1 MEYSIKKLSEIAG
14 VSART
19 LRYYDEIGILKPLRI
34 NSSGYR
40 IYGPKE
46 VDVLQQILF
55 YKELGLK
62 LQDIKDIITDPNY
75 DLEEAL
81 EKQYEA
87 LIEKRNQMNLVIA
100 NLEKTMAYRKG
111 EVNMTDRE
119 KFEGFKKQKVSENEK
134 KYGKEIRSKY
144 GNDAIDLSNSKFMN
158 LSEESYIEMT
168 NTEAKM
174 LDCLKRVME
183 SGSIEGAEAKTV
195 FECHKKWLSYVWKTY
210 SKEAHIGLANMYVA
224 DDRFTKYYDDKL
236 GNGAA
241 EVLKDI
247 ICKYAY

>member
-1 MEYSIKKLSEIAG
+1 
-14 VSART
+14 
-19 LRYYDEIGILKPLRI
+19 
-34 NSSGYR
+34 
-40 IYGPKE
+40 
-46 VDVLQQILF
+46 
-55 YKELGLK
+55 
-62 LQDIKDIITDPNY
+62 
-75 DLEEAL
+75 
-81 EKQYEA
+81 
-87 LIEKRNQMNLVIA
+87 
-100 NLEKTMAYRKG
+100 
-111 EVNMTDRE
+111 MTDRE